1 MMGSI
6 EIFTHEMLSKSDLVS
21 WSFNARSGAF
31 SPEMTSNMMGWLAER
46 YLLGGCA
53 YLASAIAYEV
63 GRDRFV
69 SFHWPDGRMSHTV
82 IACSDQ
88 YETDLKGY
96 GVDIL
101 GKRPLS
107 VIRDQISALASA
119 ERVSLGVVID
129 RSEFDDGELSALVD
143 LASSLPWLAK
153 VMRRPPI
160 IDAAVTLS
168 AMRRL
173 GYQA

>member
-1 MMGSI
+1 
-6 EIFTHEMLSKSDLVS
+6 
-21 WSFNARSGAF
+21 
-31 SPEMTSNMMGWLAER
+31 
-46 YLLGGCA
+46 
-53 YLASAIAYEV
+53 
-63 GRDRFV
+63 
-69 SFHWPDGRMSHTV
+69 MSHTV

-88 YETDLKGY
+88 YDADLKGH

-107 VIRDQISALASA
+107 VMRDQIATIASA
-119 ERVSLGVVID
+119 ERVSLGAVVD

-143 LASSLPWLAK
+143 LATSLPWLAAI
-153 VMRRPPI
+153 MRRPPI
-160 IDAAVTLS
+160 IDASVTLS